1 MDLVRRLP
9 AAVVCA
15 LAAHALVYRSLTPG
29 DGLHG
34 YFGWYEPALALAAFA
49 SLLLLRPAW
58 LRMWYP
64 IGETTRRLSVTA
76 LFVLLAQ
83 ESFERSLQV
92 GHPAFAALTPS
103 QLLVLLAGV
112 AAAAFALAVAL
123 RAGHVVAALLI
134 RSRTFRR
141 RTLARWSVVTV
152 PRRRARPLAGRFAL
166 RAPPLLP
173 G

>member
-1 MDLVRRLP
+1 VPVRLLT
-9 AAVVCA
+9 AAVCA
-15 LAAHALVYRSLTPG
+15 LGAHALLYGTFRPG

-34 YFGWYEPALALAAFA
+34 YFGWYEPALALAAFVE
-49 SLLLLRPAW
+49 LLLLRPAR
-58 LRMWYP
+58 LQMRYP

-83 ESFERSLQV
+83 ESLERSLQV
-92 GHPAFAALTPS
+92 GHPVFAAFTPS

-123 RAGHVVAALLI
+123 RAGHVVAALFV
-134 RSRTFRR
+134 RSRSLRR
-141 RTLARWSVVTV
+141 RTLAPWSVVTV
-152 PRRRARPLAGRFAL
+152 PRRRARPLAGQFAL
-166 RAPPLLP
+166 RAPPLLA

>member
-1 MDLVRRLP
+1 VPVRLLS
-9 AAVVCA
+9 AAVCA
-15 LAAHALVYRSLTPG
+15 LGAHALLYGTFRPG

-49 SLLLLRPAW
+49 SLLLLRPAF
-58 LRMWYP
+58 LRMRYP

-83 ESFERSLQV
+83 ESVERSLQV

-123 RAGHVVAALLI
+123 RAGHVVAALLV

-152 PRRRARPLAGRFAL
+152 PRRRARALAGRFAL
-166 RAPPLLP
+166 RAPPLLA

>member
-1 MDLVRRLP
+1 MRLLT
-9 AAVVCA
+9 AAVCA
-15 LAAHALVYRSLTPG
+15 LGAHALLYGTFRPG

-34 YFGWYEPALALAAFA
+34 YFGWYEPAVALAAFA
-49 SLLLLRPAW
+49 ALLLLRPVW
-58 LRMWYP
+58 LRMRYP
-64 IGETTRRLSVTA
+64 IGETTRRLSVPA

-83 ESFERSLQV
+83 ESLERSLQA

-123 RAGHVVAALLI
+123 RAGHVVAALLVP
-134 RSRTFRR
+134 SRTFRR
-141 RTLARWSVVTV
+141 RTLARWSIVTV

-166 RAPPLLP
+166 RAPPLLA

>member
-1 MDLVRRLP
+1 VPARLLS
-9 AAVVCA
+9 AAACA
-15 LAAHALVYRSLTPG
+15 LGAHALLYGTFRPG

-34 YFGWYEPALALAAFA
+34 YFGWYEPALAVAAFA

-58 LRMWYP
+58 LRMRYP
-64 IGETTRRLSVTA
+64 IGETARRLSVTA

-83 ESFERSLQV
+83 ESLERSLQV

-112 AAAAFALAVAL
+112 AAATFALAVAL
-123 RAGHVVAALLI
+123 RAGHAVAALLV
-134 RSRTFRR
+134 RSHTFRR

-152 PRRRARPLAGRFAL
+152 SRRRARPLAGRFAL
-166 RAPPLLP
+166 RAPPLLA

>member
-1 MDLVRRLP
+1 VPVRLLT
-9 AAVVCA
+9 AAVCA
-15 LAAHALVYRSLTPG
+15 LGAHALLYGTFRPG

-34 YFGWYEPALALAAFA
+34 YFGWYEPAVALAAFA
-49 SLLLLRPAW
+49 SLVLLRPAF
-58 LRMWYP
+58 LRMRHP
-64 IGETTRRLSVTA
+64 IGETARRISVTA

-83 ESFERSLQV
+83 ESLERSLQV

-103 QLLVLLAGV
+103 QLLVLLAGI

-123 RAGHVVAALLI
+123 RAGHVVAKLLI

-141 RTLARWSVVTV
+141 RTLARWSIVTV

-166 RAPPLLP
+166 RAPPLLA